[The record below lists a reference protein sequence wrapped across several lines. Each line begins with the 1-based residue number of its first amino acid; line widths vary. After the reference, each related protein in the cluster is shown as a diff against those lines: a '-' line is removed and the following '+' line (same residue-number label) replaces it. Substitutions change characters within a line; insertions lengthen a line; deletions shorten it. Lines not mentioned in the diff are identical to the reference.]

1 MGSSSDGGVIRLP
14 RDEVDNLTVGFD
26 DEAPRRSSPFPRPTK
41 LGRYIVLDVLG
52 IGGMGYVCTAYD
64 PKLDRKVAIKLLRER
79 YRDDRRSTTG
89 QARLVR
95 EAQALAKLTH
105 PNIVT
110 VHDVDTHD
118 GQIYMAMEYVDGE
131 SIEQWLKKPRP
142 WREIV
147 DVFIAAARGLAAA
160 HGAGITHRD
169 FKPSNVL
176 LGRDGR
182 VLVVDFGLAKSERG
196 PDSVAPVPLGDARGV
211 MEVIGSTQDAKL
223 TQAGRTVG
231 TPAYMAPEQ
240 FLGLGADIKTDQFS
254 FGVSLY
260 EALYGDLP
268 FPDTSGDELVE
279 MAGSGRVLE
288 PPETVVPSWVFKVVQ
303 RTLQPHPEDRYPSM
317 HEVIAALQADPARRR
332 RRLLMGGTGG
342 VLVGLVGA
350 LLFMGRAAE
359 PEDQVCRGAETH
371 MRGVWSPDQA
381 ERVREAFAATGKPFA
396 GFAWDAV
403 SRGLDD
409 YGHRWVELHTQV
421 CEATNVRREQSAAL
435 MDVRMSCL
443 ERGRQ
448 EVRALVDLFAE
459 ADDEVVEKAAD
470 AVQDLW
476 DIERCASV
484 QEDATAVTD
493 PVMAAGVQELDGFQA
508 RIRALDRT
516 GKLDRALET
525 AELALQRAKEV
536 GHEPSLAWAQYNA
549 ARLRYSRAPDKAAVR
564 DDLVEAIALA
574 GRTQQPELEARAWAK
589 LMALESGPLD
599 HPDVALTLRLPAQL
613 AADRSNDDLAQAEL
627 HRTTGMVLARSGDL
641 EGGLEEMQ
649 KAREA
654 FESHYGPRYH
664 GVAVLWINIGAVH
677 GQLERN
683 EDALRA
689 FDQAIAI
696 VRQNAGPDHPWL
708 AAALLN
714 RGSALKAEQDYER
727 AYQSYEQALRIYQGI
742 FPADDRR
749 VLRTRTGMAQAL
761 RNLGRLEEARAE
773 LEAIIPLLEHDPRD
787 LANAHLSL
795 AEVFEDLARE
805 ASAAGRDGG
814 PQWSLAE
821 EHYLRTIELSA
832 KTSSARFVPV
842 GQQRLCALQLARGRA
857 DAGLPY
863 CEAAWSARDAAD
875 STDGFDAEQIVEL
888 LVAIFRQRGEPERA
902 IERLRERIDELVAAA
917 HDDRSAGLRLRLA
930 DLLWERGQPDE
941 ARAEASR
948 ARRLW
953 LDAGRDARL
962 AEADRWLH
970 SHRLGE

>member
-1 MGSSSDGGVIRLP
+1 
-14 RDEVDNLTVGFD
+14 
-26 DEAPRRSSPFPRPTK
+26 
-41 LGRYIVLDVLG
+41 
-52 IGGMGYVCTAYD
+52 
-64 PKLDRKVAIKLLRER
+64 
-79 YRDDRRSTTG
+79 
-89 QARLVR
+89 
-95 EAQALAKLTH
+95 
-105 PNIVT
+105 
-110 VHDVDTHD
+110 
-118 GQIYMAMEYVDGE
+118 
-131 SIEQWLKKPRP
+131 
-142 WREIV
+142 
-147 DVFIAAARGLAAA
+147 
-160 HGAGITHRD
+160 
-169 FKPSNVL
+169 
-176 LGRDGR
+176 
-182 VLVVDFGLAKSERG
+182 
-196 PDSVAPVPLGDARGV
+196 
-211 MEVIGSTQDAKL
+211 
-223 TQAGRTVG
+223 
-231 TPAYMAPEQ
+231 
-240 FLGLGADIKTDQFS
+240 
-254 FGVSLY
+254 
-260 EALYGDLP
+260 
-268 FPDTSGDELVE
+268 
-279 MAGSGRVLE
+279 
-288 PPETVVPSWVFKVVQ
+288 
-303 RTLQPHPEDRYPSM
+303 
-317 HEVIAALQADPARRR
+317 
-332 RRLLMGGTGG
+332 
-342 VLVGLVGA
+342 
-350 LLFMGRAAE
+350 
-359 PEDQVCRGAETH
+359 
-371 MRGVWSPDQA
+371 
-381 ERVREAFAATGKPFA
+381 
-396 GFAWDAV
+396 
-403 SRGLDD
+403 
-409 YGHRWVELHTQV
+409 
-421 CEATNVRREQSAAL
+421 
-435 MDVRMSCL
+435 
-443 ERGRQ
+443 
-448 EVRALVDLFAE
+448 
-459 ADDEVVEKAAD
+459 
-470 AVQDLW
+470 
-476 DIERCASV
+476 
-484 QEDATAVTD
+484 
-493 PVMAAGVQELDGFQA
+493 
-508 RIRALDRT
+508 
-516 GKLDRALET
+516 
-525 AELALQRAKEV
+525 
-536 GHEPSLAWAQYNA
+536 
-549 ARLRYSRAPDKAAVR
+549 
-564 DDLVEAIALA
+564 
-574 GRTQQPELEARAWAK
+574 
-589 LMALESGPLD
+589 
-599 HPDVALTLRLPAQL
+599 
-613 AADRSNDDLAQAEL
+613 
-627 HRTTGMVLARSGDL
+627 
-641 EGGLEEMQ
+641 MQ

-821 EHYLRTIELSA
+821 EHYLRTIELSE